1 MIISLLGSR
10 IVGIQIILKRYGVDT
25 RNKLSFLNKTSKRG
39 KSLSIDLR
47 SDLKTLITHILKD
60 IDYDSLSNTQKLKLL
75 DIALKH
81 TLPKLSIEKQ
91 ITVKEPPREFQ
102 INIIGDKGE
111 VLETHNNVLDENF
124 NFSNM
129 AGGNSSK

>member
-1 MIISLLGSR
+1 MGFNSETGSEA
-10 IVGIQIILKRYGVDT
+10 G
-25 RNKLSFLNKTSKRG
+25 KTSKRG

-47 SDLKTLITHILKD
+47 SDLKTLVIHILEG

-91 ITVKEPPREFQ
+91 ITEEIPQDIQ
-102 INIIGDKGE
+102 ITIVDSNGNEK
-111 VLETHNNVLDENF
+111 VNRKSLDNF
-124 NFSNM
+124 KFKDL
-129 AGGNSSK
+129 AG

>member
-1 MIISLLGSR
+1 MGFNSETGSEA
-10 IVGIQIILKRYGVDT
+10 G
-25 RNKLSFLNKTSKRG
+25 KTSKRG

-60 IDYDSLSNTQKLKLL
+60 IDYDTLSNTQKLKLL

-91 ITVKEPPREFQ
+91 ITEEIPQDIQ
-102 INIIGDKGE
+102 ITIIDSNGNEK
-111 VLETHNNVLDENF
+111 VNRKSLDNF
-124 NFSNM
+124 KFKDL
-129 AGGNSSK
+129 AG

>member
-1 MIISLLGSR
+1 MGFNSETGSEA
-10 IVGIQIILKRYGVDT
+10 G
-25 RNKLSFLNKTSKRG
+25 KTSKRG

-47 SDLKTLITHILKD
+47 SDLKTLIAHILKD

-91 ITVKEPPREFQ
+91 ITEEMPQDIQ
-102 INIIGDKGE
+102 ITIVDSNGNEK
-111 VLETHNNVLDENF
+111 VNRKSLDNF
-124 NFSNM
+124 KFKDL
-129 AGGNSSK
+129 AG